1 MSTLPAAKHGPVTA
15 VDLTAKRKQ
24 IREEGY
30 VPRSA
35 NGREWHF
42 NTAGEASPWRALLR
56 ATATVPEPRVDTPI
70 LPIRVVGGEIARA
83 VDETEEALA
92 ALHVPVLV
100 RAGFLCQPIV
110 DKRPAAKCRETE
122 VSETE
127 VTLLTAMNSHSMS
140 YVLNIHKITFQKWN
154 ERAKGWRYIDPPNEV
169 IQKLLAKGTW
179 PRLPHVVGVVTVP
192 TLRPDGTVL
201 SEPGYDPATKLW
213 YAPAG
218 DLRLPPIRDTREAA
232 EAALALFKE
241 LLSEF
246 PFVTDLD
253 RSVAL
258 AALMT
263 PVLRGACDVVP
274 LILIVATTPGSGK
287 SYMADLASAI
297 VRAQRCPV
305 ITAARGEEAEKR
317 LGALIL
323 ESVQII
329 SIDNCIYDL
338 GGAMLCQMVER
349 PIIRTRILG
358 KSETPECEWRGTLF
372 ANGNN
377 IGVIGDMTRRTIECN
392 LDPGV
397 ERPELRKHSFDPIE
411 RVMANRGAYVA
422 AALTIA
428 LAYRASGE
436 RAACDPIAS
445 YGQWSRVVREPLIWL
460 GEADPVRSMERA
472 RDMDPEQAAAR
483 ELVAHWAAC
492 LGLDKQYTAREIV
505 QRVCHDGTVLL
516 KRPEFRELLLSQ
528 CGAGGQVDT
537 RKFGQWL
544 KRISGRLYDGHRIVL
559 GRADKHDKVQ
569 RWTLTIA
576 QDAGIAG

>member
-1 MSTLPAAKHGPVTA
+1 MKYCDGEKCKGRVPAWPVHFTRHITELLHQ
-15 VDLTAKRKQ
+15 V
-24 IREEGY
+24 
-30 VPRSA
+30 
-35 NGREWHF
+35 NG
-42 NTAGEASPWRALLR
+42 ASYSLNAL
-56 ATATVPEPRVDTPI
+56 A
-70 LPIRVVGGEIARA
+70 PIRVVAGEIARA

-92 ALHVPVLV
+92 ALRVPVMV

-110 DKRPAAKCRETE
+110 DNRPAAKCRETE

-140 YVLNIHKITFQKWN
+140 YVLNRHKITFQKWN

-179 PRLPHVVGVVTVP
+179 PRLSHVVGVVTVP

-201 SEPGYDPATKLW
+201 SKPGYDPATKLW

-218 DLRLPPIRDTREAA
+218 DLRLPPIRATREAA
-232 EAALALFKE
+232 EAALALLKD

-246 PFVTDLD
+246 PFATDLD
-253 RSVAL
+253 KAVAL

-377 IGVIGDMTRRTIECN
+377 IGVMGDMTRRTIECS
-392 LDPGV
+392 LDPGM
-397 ERPELRKHSFDPIE
+397 ERPEFRQFSFDPIE
-411 RVMANRGAYVA
+411 RVMADRGAYVN

-428 LAYRASGE
+428 LAHRASGK
-436 RAACDPIAS
+436 RAMCDPIAS

-460 GEADPVRSMERA
+460 GEPDPVRSMERA
-472 RDMDPEQAAAR
+472 RDMDPEQVAAR

-505 QRVCHDGTVLL
+505 QKVCHDGAVLL
-516 KRPEFRELLLSQ
+516 KRPEFRDLLLLQ
-528 CGAGGQVDT
+528 CGVGGQVDT
-537 RKFGQWL
+537 KKLGQWL
-544 KRISGRLYDGHRIVL
+544 KRISGRLYDGYRIVL

-569 RWTLTIA
+569 RWTLTKVH
-576 QDAGIAG
+576 DAVSRGNAG

>member
-1 MSTLPAAKHGPVTA
+1 MVQAIPLPIV
-15 VDLTAKRKQ
+15 
-24 IREEGY
+24 
-30 VPRSA
+30 S
-35 NGREWHF
+35 
-42 NTAGEASPWRALLR
+42 
-56 ATATVPEPRVDTPI
+56 
-70 LPIRVVGGEIARA
+70 PIRVVGGEIARA

-100 RAGFLCQPIV
+100 RGGAGFLCQPIV
-110 DKRPAAKCRETE
+110 DKRPAADR
-122 VSETE
+122 SETE
-127 VTLLTAMNSHSMS
+127 VTLLTRMNPHNMS
-140 YVLNIHKITFQKWN
+140 YVLNKHEITFQRWN
-154 ERAKGWRYIDPPNEV
+154 ERANKWRYIDPPRAVVE
-169 IQKLLAKGTW
+169 KLLAKGTW

-192 TLRPDGTVL
+192 TLRSDGTVL
-201 SEPGYDPATKLW
+201 SKPGYDPATKLW
-213 YAPAG
+213 CAPAG

-232 EAALALFKE
+232 EAALALFME

-263 PVLRGACDVVP
+263 PVLRGACDVTP
-274 LILIVATTPGSGK
+274 LLLILATTPGSGK
-287 SYMADLASAI
+287 SYLADIASTI
-297 VRAQRCPV
+297 VRAQKCPV

-323 ESVQII
+323 EGVQII
-329 SIDNCIYDL
+329 SVDNCIYDL
-338 GGAMLCQMVER
+338 GGAMLCQIVER
-349 PIIRTRILG
+349 PLIRTRILG
-358 KSETPECEWRGTLF
+358 RSETPECEWRGTLF

-377 IGVIGDMTRRTIECN
+377 IGVMGDMTRRTIECN
-392 LDPGV
+392 LEPGM
-397 ERPELRKHSFDPIE
+397 ERPELREFSFDPIK

-428 LAYRASGE
+428 LAYGASGE

-492 LGLDKQYTAREIV
+492 LGLDKQYTAHEIV

-516 KRPEFRELLLSQ
+516 KCPEFRELLLSQ
-528 CGAGGQVDT
+528 CGAGNQVDT
-537 RKFGQWL
+537 RKLGQWL

-569 RWTLTIA
+569 RWALTIA

>member
-1 MSTLPAAKHGPVTA
+1 MPT
-15 VDLTAKRKQ
+15 
-24 IREEGY
+24 
-30 VPRSA
+30 
-35 NGREWHF
+35 
-42 NTAGEASPWRALLR
+42 
-56 ATATVPEPRVDTPI
+56 
-70 LPIRVVGGEIARA
+70 LPIRIVAGEIARA

-110 DKRPAAKCRETE
+110 DKRPAADR
-122 VSETE
+122 SETE
-127 VTLLTAMNSHSMS
+127 VTLLTRMNPHSMS
-140 YVLNIHKITFQKWN
+140 YVLNKHGIKFERRN
-154 ERAKGWRYIDPPNEV
+154 ERAKEWKYIDPPPAVVE
-169 IQKLLAKGTW
+169 KLLAKGNW
-179 PRLPHVVGVVTVP
+179 PRLPHAVGVVTVP

-213 YAPAG
+213 YSSASG
-218 DLRLPPIRDTREAA
+218 LRLPPIRATREAA
-232 EAALALFKE
+232 EVALALFKD
-241 LLSEF
+241 LLSGF

-253 RSVAL
+253 RAVAL

-263 PVLRGACDVVP
+263 PVLRGGCDVTP
-274 LILIVATTPGSGK
+274 LLLIVAPTPGSGK
-287 SYMADLASAI
+287 SYLADIASTI
-297 VRAQRCPV
+297 VRAQKCPV

-323 ESVQII
+323 EGVQII
-329 SIDNCIYDL
+329 SLDNCIYDL

-349 PIIRTRILG
+349 PLIRTRILG

-377 IGVIGDMTRRTIECN
+377 IGVMGDMTRRTIECN
-392 LDPGV
+392 LDPGM
-397 ERPELRKHSFDPIE
+397 ERPEFRKLSFDPIE
-411 RVMANRGAYVA
+411 RVMAHRGAYVA

-428 LAYRASGE
+428 LAYRESGE
-436 RAACDPIAS
+436 SAACVPIAS

-492 LGLDKQYTAREIV
+492 LGLDKQYTVREIV
-505 QRVCHDGTVLL
+505 QRVCHDGNVFVN
-516 KRPEFRELLLSQ
+516 RPEFRELLLSQ
-528 CGAGGQVDT
+528 CGARGQVDT
-537 RKFGQWL
+537 RKLGQWL
-544 KRISGRLYDGHRIVL
+544 KRISGRLYDGYTIVL

>member
-1 MSTLPAAKHGPVTA
+1 
-15 VDLTAKRKQ
+15 
-24 IREEGY
+24 
-30 VPRSA
+30 
-35 NGREWHF
+35 
-42 NTAGEASPWRALLR
+42 
-56 ATATVPEPRVDTPI
+56 VPEARIDTFTM
-70 LPIRVVGGEIARA
+70 PIRVVGGEIARA

-92 ALHVPVLV
+92 AVHVPVLV
-100 RAGFLCQPIV
+100 RASSLCQPIE
-110 DKRPAAKCRETE
+110 DKRPAADR
-122 VSETE
+122 SETE
-127 VTLLTAMNSHSMS
+127 VTLLRQMNPHSMS
-140 YVLNIHKITFQKWN
+140 YVLNKHGIKFEKWN
-154 ERAKGWRYIDPPNEV
+154 ERAREWRCIDPPPAVVE
-169 IQKLLAKGTW
+169 KLLAKGTW

-201 SEPGYDPATKLW
+201 SKPGYDLATKLW

-218 DLRLPPIRDTREAA
+218 DLRLPLIPPTREAA
-232 EAALALFKE
+232 EASLALFKE

-263 PVLRGACDVVP
+263 PVLRGACDVTP
-274 LILIVATTPGSGK
+274 LLLVIATTPGSGK
-287 SYMADLASAI
+287 SYLADIASTI
-297 VRAQRCPV
+297 VRAQKCPV

-317 LGALIL
+317 FGALIL
-323 ESVQII
+323 EGVQII
-329 SIDNCIYDL
+329 SLDNCIYDL
-338 GGAMLCQMVER
+338 GGAMLCQIVER
-349 PIIRTRILG
+349 PLIRTRILG
-358 KSETPECEWRGTLF
+358 RSETPECEWRGTLF

-377 IGVIGDMTRRTIECN
+377 IGVMGDMTRRTIECN
-392 LDPGV
+392 LDPGM
-397 ERPELRKHSFDPIE
+397 ERPELRKFSFDPIE
-411 RVMANRGAYVA
+411 RVMADRGDYVA

-436 RAACDPIAS
+436 RVGDPIGS

-460 GEADPVRSMERA
+460 GEPDPVSSMERA

-516 KRPEFRELLLSQ
+516 KCPEFRDLLLHQ
-528 CGAGGQVDT
+528 CGVGGQVDT
-537 RKFGQWL
+537 KKLGQWL
-544 KRISGRLYDGHRIVL
+544 KRISGRLYDGHKIVL

-569 RWTLTIA
+569 RWMLTPA
-576 QDAGIAG
+576 QDAGNRGVMRGDDL

>member
-1 MSTLPAAKHGPVTA
+1 MAIVPEARVDMPTLPI
-15 VDLTAKRKQ
+15 Q
-24 IREEGY
+24 
-30 VPRSA
+30 
-35 NGREWHF
+35 
-42 NTAGEASPWRALLR
+42 
-56 ATATVPEPRVDTPI
+56 
-70 LPIRVVGGEIARA
+70 VVAGEIARA

-100 RAGFLCQPIV
+100 RGGAGFLCQPIV
-110 DKRPAAKCRETE
+110 DKRPAADR
-122 VSETE
+122 SETE
-127 VTLLTAMNSHSMS
+127 VTLLTRMNPHSMT
-140 YVLNIHKITFQKWN
+140 YVLNKHRITFQRWN
-154 ERAKGWRYIDPPNEV
+154 ERAKGWRDIDPPRAVVE
-169 IQKLLAKGTW
+169 KLLAKGTW

-201 SEPGYDPATKLW
+201 STPGYDPATKLW
-213 YAPAG
+213 CAPAG

-232 EAALALFKE
+232 VAALALFKD

-253 RSVAL
+253 RAVAL

-263 PVLRGACDVVP
+263 PVLRGACDVTP
-274 LILIVATTPGSGK
+274 LLLILATTPGSGK
-287 SYMADLASAI
+287 SYLADIASTI
-297 VRAQRCPV
+297 VRAQKCPV
-305 ITAARGEEAEKR
+305 ITAAHGEETEKR

-323 ESVQII
+323 EGVQII
-329 SIDNCIYDL
+329 SLDNCTDYL

-349 PIIRTRILG
+349 PLIRTRILG

-377 IGVIGDMTRRTIECN
+377 IGVMGDMTRRTIECN
-392 LDPGV
+392 LDAGM
-397 ERPELRKHSFDPIE
+397 ERPELRKFSFDPIE

-472 RDMDPEQAAAR
+472 RDMDPEQVAAR
-483 ELVAHWAAC
+483 ELVAHWAA
-492 LGLDKQYTAREIV
+492 
-505 QRVCHDGTVLL
+505 
-516 KRPEFRELLLSQ
+516 S
-528 CGAGGQVDT
+528 
-537 RKFGQWL
+537 
-544 KRISGRLYDGHRIVL
+544 
-559 GRADKHDKVQ
+559 
-569 RWTLTIA
+569 
-576 QDAGIAG
+576 